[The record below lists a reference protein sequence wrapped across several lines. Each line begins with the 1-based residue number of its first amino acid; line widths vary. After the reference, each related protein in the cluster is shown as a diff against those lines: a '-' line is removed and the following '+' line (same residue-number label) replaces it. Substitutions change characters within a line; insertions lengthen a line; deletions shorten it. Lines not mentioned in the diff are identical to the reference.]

1 MTSAGTKHAG
11 QAAGKGARTM
21 TKGKDLRR
29 TAAAP
34 PPLDMT
40 APGKDRHIEVTISK
54 QATDSMREI
63 GGSEYEV
70 WNNSLLHRT
79 MMAAPPT
86 VGSDGQ
92 PLENYSAGLAGLA
105 LRGFAPKDP
114 VEAMIASQAVAL
126 HFASLECSRR
136 AMLPGQPA
144 DMASRLRKDAAN
156 SARAMID
163 MAEALDRRRGKGP
176 QTIRVERVVVQ
187 DGGQA
192 VVAGTV
198 VTGGTL
204 AAQGRAPA
212 ALEQASGRW
221 SRSRATP
228 SWWREP
234 ADER

>member
-1 MTSAGTKHAG
+1 M
-11 QAAGKGARTM
+11 
-21 TKGKDLRR
+21 
-29 TAAAP
+29 
-34 PPLDMT
+34 
-40 APGKDRHIEVTISK
+40 TISK

-79 MMAAPPT
+79 MMAAPST

-92 PLENYSAGLAGLA
+92 PLENYSAGLTGLA

-204 AAQGRAPA
+204 AAQGPAPA
-212 ALEQASGRW
+212 ALEQASG
-221 SRSRATP
+221 SIEPIESDP
-228 SWWREP
+228 VMVEEP

>member
-1 MTSAGTKHAG
+1 
-11 QAAGKGARTM
+11 M

-29 TAAAP
+29 TTAAP

-79 MMAAPPT
+79 MVAAPPT
-86 VGSDGQ
+86 MGSDGQ

-192 VVAGTV
+192 IVGSVQAGA
-198 VTGGTL
+198 TL
-204 AAQGRAPA
+204 PTSGPALQAIEQGSSPM
-212 ALEQASGRW
+212 
-221 SRSRATP
+221 SRAQATP
-228 SWWREP
+228 AMARGEGS
-234 ADER
+234 DDVD

>member
-1 MTSAGTKHAG
+1 
-11 QAAGKGARTM
+11 M
-21 TKGKDLRR
+21 TKSKDLKR
-29 TAAAP
+29 AASATPQTPAP
-34 PPLDMT
+34 PPAVDMT
-40 APGKDRHIEVTISK
+40 APGKDRHIEVKISK

-79 MMAAPPT
+79 MMAAPST

-92 PLENYSAGLAGLA
+92 PVENYSAALAGLA

-156 SARAMID
+156 SARAMIE

-192 VVAGTV
+192 VVAGSV
-198 VTGGTL
+198 VTGASLPTS
-204 AAQGRAPA
+204 APA
-212 ALEQASGRW
+212 PIMVARPDRMPATMPAAAVARGEEGEQ
-221 SRSRATP
+221 
-228 SWWREP
+228 
-234 ADER
+234 

>member
-1 MTSAGTKHAG
+1 
-11 QAAGKGARTM
+11 M
-21 TKGKDLRR
+21 TKSKATKR
-29 TAAAP
+29 AASP

-40 APGKDRHIEVTISK
+40 APGQERPIEVKVSK
-54 QATDSMREI
+54 QATPCMREI

-70 WNNSLLHRT
+70 WDNSLLHRT

-86 VGSDGQ
+86 MGSDGQ
-92 PLENYSAGLAGLA
+92 PAQNYSAALAGLA

-136 AMLPGQPA
+136 AMLPQQNSDVA
-144 DMASRLRKDAAN
+144 ARLRKDAAN
-156 SARAMID
+156 SARAMVD
-163 MAEALDRRRGKGP
+163 MCEALDRRRGKGP

-198 VTGGTL
+198 VSGASLPTS
-204 AAQGRAPA
+204 APA
-212 ALEQASGRW
+212 PMMVEAVARPELTRGEEG
-221 SRSRATP
+221 
-228 SWWREP
+228 
-234 ADER
+234 ER

>member
-1 MTSAGTKHAG
+1 
-11 QAAGKGARTM
+11 M
-21 TKGKDLRR
+21 TKSKATKR
-29 TAAAP
+29 AAAASP

-40 APGKDRHIEVTISK
+40 APGQERSIEVKVSK
-54 QATDSMREI
+54 QATPCMREI

-70 WNNSLLHRT
+70 WDNSLLHRT

-86 VGSDGQ
+86 MGSDGQ
-92 PLENYSAGLAGLA
+92 PAENYSAALAGLA

-136 AMLPGQPA
+136 AMLPQQNSDVA
-144 DMASRLRKDAAN
+144 ARLRKDAAN
-156 SARAMID
+156 SARAMVD
-163 MAEALDRRRGKGP
+163 MCEALDRRRGKGP

-198 VTGGTL
+198 VSGASLPTSGP
-204 AAQGRAPA
+204 APMIVDAPA
-212 ALEQASGRW
+212 
-221 SRSRATP
+221 RAVMAKG
-228 SWWREP
+228 EEG
-234 ADER
+234 ER

>member
-1 MTSAGTKHAG
+1 
-11 QAAGKGARTM
+11 M
-21 TKGKDLRR
+21 TKGKNLRR
-29 TAAAP
+29 TAATPQPSAPP

-54 QATDSMREI
+54 QATESMREI

-86 VGSDGQ
+86 TGSDGQ
-92 PLENYSAGLAGLA
+92 LLENYSAGLAGLA

-192 VVAGTV
+192 VVGNVTSGTPSV
-198 VTGGTL
+198 SSPPVRQALEHAAAPFVTGDAL
-204 AAQGRAPA
+204 ADVVGDLRG
-212 ALEQASGRW
+212 EG
-221 SRSRATP
+221 
-228 SWWREP
+228 E
-234 ADER
+234 